1 MQHFVILSGEFKDS
15 DCQHYILSGIM
26 RCVVRIDLCCRLRDF
41 VFVLIISNV
50 TDNAWKSNSLEL
62 WNLLIETQDQMID
75 SDRKDNRRH

>member
-50 TDNAWKSNSLEL
+50 
-62 WNLLIETQDQMID
+62 I
-75 SDRKDNRRH
+75 